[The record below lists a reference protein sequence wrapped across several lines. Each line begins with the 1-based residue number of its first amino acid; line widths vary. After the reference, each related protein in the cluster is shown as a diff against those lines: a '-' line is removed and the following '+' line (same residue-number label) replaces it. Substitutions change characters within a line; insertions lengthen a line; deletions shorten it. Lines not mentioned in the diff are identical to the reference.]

1 MKTAVKTPKK
11 WLALVLALA
20 MCLSLAVLP
29 ASAEEAP
36 VPISA
41 PIATGT
47 FENTSG
53 DGGGNVVNLST
64 PRSFKAMVPVDMTE
78 AQALEAAKTVPANT
92 WTPGST
98 PTSTRAG
105 RWTAGCAPTGP
116 PSSSPT

>member
-1 MKTAVKTPKK
+1 MKNAVKTTQK

-78 AQALEAAKTVPANT
+78 AQALEAAKTVVWSLDRDGA
-92 WTPGST
+92 
-98 PTSTRAG
+98 REYLDAG
-105 RWTAGCAPTGP
+105 LYPN
-116 PSSSPT
+116 